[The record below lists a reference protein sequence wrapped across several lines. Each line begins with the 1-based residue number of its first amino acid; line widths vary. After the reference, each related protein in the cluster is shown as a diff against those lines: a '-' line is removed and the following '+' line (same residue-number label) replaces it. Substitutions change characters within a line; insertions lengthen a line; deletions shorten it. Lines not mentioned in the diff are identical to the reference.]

1 MKININYGNRVT
13 VIPGLAIEQL
23 NSASLNDM
31 KTLLAIA
38 SESGNEKSDIK
49 SIADKINMDL
59 GDFVVSLNFWQN
71 TGVISMSESLHI
83 RSEAPIE
90 KPVESMAESNE
101 EKKPQPLRKTDEI
114 PRYTTEELSVI
125 LERRAETTHLIDEC
139 QQIFGKIF
147 NTHEINIVLG
157 MVDYLAL
164 GWDYVMEL
172 LGYCA
177 RLGKHSINYV
187 ERTAFSFVESG
198 VDTVEALK
206 IKIAELEVL
215 KTNENFVRKLFGMKS
230 RALTAKEKKCISKW
244 FGDYGY
250 GEGVVNRAYEL
261 TVAATNEASVPY
273 ANAILERWFSEGIRT
288 LEDIEK
294 AEEKRVAES
303 PSEPKS
309 GSFDTDDFFEAALKR
324 SYSKK

>member
-1 MKININYGNRVT
+1 MIININYGNRVA
-13 VIPGLAIEQL
+13 VVPGSAIEHL
-23 NSASLNDM
+23 SSATLNDM
-31 KTLLAIA
+31 KALVAIA
-38 SESGNEKSDIK
+38 SENGNDKSDIK

-71 TGVISMSESLHI
+71 AGVISMSESLHI
-83 RSEAPIE
+83 RNEAPAE
-90 KPVESMAESNE
+90 KPAENNE
-101 EKKPQPLRKTDEI
+101 EKKPQLLRKTDEI

-125 LERRAETTHLIDEC
+125 LERRAETSHLIDEC
-139 QQIFGKIF
+139 QQIFGKMF

-215 KTNENFVRKLFGMKS
+215 KSNENFVRKLFGMKS

-273 ANAILERWFSEGIRT
+273 ANAILERWFSEGIKT

-294 AEEKRVAES
+294 AEEKRVEENQ
-303 PSEPKS
+303 SEPKD
-309 GSFDTDDFFEAALKR
+309 GSFDTDDFLEAALKR

>member
-1 MKININYGNRVT
+1 MIININYGNKVA
-13 VIPGLAIEQL
+13 VIPALAIDRI
-23 NSASLNDM
+23 NTASLNDM
-31 KTLLAIA
+31 KVLLAIA
-38 SESGNEKSDIK
+38 ADGGKENADIK
-49 SIADKINMDL
+49 FIADTLNMDL
-59 GDFVVSLNFWQN
+59 GEFVVSLNFWQKS
-71 TGVISMSESLHI
+71 GVITMSEALHI
-83 RSEAPIE
+83 KSEVEDHVEVNKNNIE
-90 KPVESMAESNE
+90 SKPHV
-101 EKKPQPLRKTDEI
+101 LRKPDEI

-125 LERRAETTHLIDEC
+125 LEKRSETSHLIDEC
-139 QQIFGKIF
+139 QQIFGKMF

-157 MVDYLAL
+157 LVDYLAL

-172 LGYCA
+172 LGFCA
-177 RLGKHSINYV
+177 RQGKHSINYV
-187 ERTAFSFVESG
+187 ERTAFSFVEDG

-206 IKIAELEVL
+206 IKIAEIEVL
-215 KTNENFVRKLFGMKS
+215 KSNENFVRKLFGMKS

-294 AEEKRVAES
+294 AEEKRVAEN